1 MIFNKWFSYNEKSD
15 DLLELRDK
23 FSEEFNCADYS
34 NILCYD
40 LIVYDGDKA
49 SCLARMEGIEGK
61 FVIVGVAG
69 EKEIENI
76 TMEDLAVRLM
86 IRRAVDSGA
95 EKVYFIPTENSR
107 RLAEIIGFV
116 TNSEKIRDC
125 ESMVRYGDVG
135 GDCC

>member
-1 MIFNKWFSYNEKSD
+1 MIFNKWFSYNETSD

-23 FSEEFNCADYS
+23 FSEEFNGADYS

-40 LIVYDGDKA
+40 LIVYDGEKP
-49 SCLARMEGIEGK
+49 SCLARMEGIDGK
-61 FVIVGVAG
+61 FVIVGVAAG
-69 EKEIENI
+69 KEIENI
-76 TMEDLAVRLM
+76 TMEDLAVRLL

-107 RLAEIIGFV
+107 KLAEVIGFM
-116 TNSEKIRDC
+116 SSGEKIRDC